1 LNGIELALD
10 VSDWS
15 ASVVLDEEAVICAVA
30 GAVMATAGLSEGA
43 VSRSLSVAVGSS
55 KDDRLAVTVAE
66 DGVTPPAGIDRR
78 FFDVKWSER
87 PGGWLAA
94 VAAVTVKA
102 VAERHNGEAA
112 LLDRKGRGSALQFTF
127 SQQR

>member
-1 LNGIELALD
+1 M
-10 VSDWS
+10 
-15 ASVVLDEEAVICAVA
+15 CAVA
-30 GAVMATAGLSEGA
+30 GAVIATTGLTEGA
-43 VSRSLSVAVGSS
+43 ASRFLSVAIGGAE
-55 KDDRLAVTVAE
+55 DDRLAVTVTE

-102 VAERHNGEAA
+102 VAERHNGRAS
-112 LLDRKGRGSALQFTF
+112 LLDRNGRGTALQF
-127 SQQR
+127 SLSR